1 MTLKLFLEGIQL
13 LQAAGFHEHSLGL
26 IPSWRSIKM
35 GATLPTFMT
44 SAIYRLNAKRLGLN
58 SMAQDVFGGKTTT
71 ELEVLNGYM
80 LDLAKRTSFPTPIN
94 ETIYEVAKERFG
106 PDFQPISEQD
116 LWDRIK
122 VKL

>member
-1 MTLKLFLEGIQL
+1 
-13 LQAAGFHEHSLGL
+13 
-26 IPSWRSIKM
+26 M
-35 GATLPTFMT
+35 GATLPAFIT
-44 SAIYRLNAKRLGLN
+44 SALYRFNTKRLGLN

-80 LDLAKRTSFPTPIN
+80 LDLAWRIAFPTPIN

-116 LWDRIK
+116 LWDMIK
-122 VKL
+122 IKL